1 MRIRLYSVTWP
12 GEQTP
17 RTHGVPNLSI
27 FPLSI
32 RPPAEPPRQSQQGFV
47 CPSSHG
53 LRTRRV
59 RSASKAHAVLYR
71 ETPTTQRARES
82 PKHSLRGLDLP
93 IIALVE
99 KPATQLILGLNR
111 NNHCGAS
118 IFRQHSRTEDPPDPH
133 QRASHTCG
141 LEQRYRSAAHI
152 WSHRNNHNGA
162 SSALVSHGLRTRRV
176 RISEQ
181 VKRGALRRDAN
192 NAARTGVS

>member
-1 MRIRLYSVTWP
+1 MPAFRPCFENTVTWP

-32 RPPAEPPRQSQQGFV
+32 RPPAEPPRQSQRGFV
-47 CPSSHG
+47 CHSSHG

-59 RSASKAHAVLYR
+59 RISEQVTRGALRRDANNAAL
-71 ETPTTQRARES
+71 ARES

-141 LEQRYRSAAHI
+141 LEQRYRSAVHAGI
-152 WSHRNNHNGA
+152 
-162 SSALVSHGLRTRRV
+162 
-176 RISEQ
+176 
-181 VKRGALRRDAN
+181 DA
-192 NAARTGVS
+192 GSVLYG

>member
-1 MRIRLYSVTWP
+1 MGSPTSP
-12 GEQTP
+12 FSP
-17 RTHGVPNLSI
+17 
-27 FPLSI
+27 
-32 RPPAEPPRQSQQGFV
+32 
-47 CPSSHG
+47 CPSDPLRSLLDDHNGASSALVRHG

-59 RSASKAHAVLYR
+59 RISEQVTRGALRRDANNAAL
-71 ETPTTQRARES
+71 ARES

-162 SSALVSHGLRTRRV
+162 LSAIVHT
-176 RISEQ
+176 
-181 VKRGALRRDAN
+181 D
-192 NAARTGVS
+192 